1 MRFSTLVGW
10 DLRWN
15 DITIATLTT
24 AMYTLNRS
32 HERNVLS
39 FAQWS
44 RASEDSFG
52 KRIAPKKGRARN
64 GWEVEELVV
73 LPMISTNKILENCE
87 PY

>member
-1 MRFSTLVGW
+1 M
-10 DLRWN
+10 
-15 DITIATLTT
+15 ATLTT
-24 AMYTLNRS
+24 AIYTLNRS

-39 FAQWS
+39 LAQWS

-64 GWEVEELVV
+64 GWAVEELVV
-73 LPMISTNKILENCE
+73 LPAISTNEILLNYE